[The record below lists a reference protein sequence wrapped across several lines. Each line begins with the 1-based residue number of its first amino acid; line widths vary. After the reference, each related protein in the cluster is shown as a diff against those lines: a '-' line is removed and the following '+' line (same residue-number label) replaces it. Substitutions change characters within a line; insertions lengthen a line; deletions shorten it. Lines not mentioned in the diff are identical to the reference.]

1 MIKSAIYLI
10 GICLILTGCEQSSLP
25 DRKITL
31 ASQGVLSA
39 DIASDGKQAIV
50 SSLGQGTVVWD
61 LEQGKERWRWRQSDN
76 QDNFVI
82 ITRFSADNSHAVT
95 ASLDTF
101 AIWRLRDGQSQG
113 YYSLPESRLR
123 DIALSADGRQVLIG
137 REDGKAEVVDTQ
149 TGRRLQFLGHTEQVN
164 TVDLSANGRY
174 ALTGGNDYSA
184 YLWDTRSGQVVW
196 RFNHAGRVVMARLDP
211 KGRFAFTADS
221 RQASIW
227 DLRTGKEVSRLK
239 YDHRFEVYTS
249 ARFANDGK
257 WLITGAP
264 SRQLSL
270 WRVSDG
276 SLLQSWRVSPH
287 PRVKLPSAVVYGVAL
302 RDNGHIV
309 SASSSG
315 LAEIW
320 TIK

>member
-10 GICLILTGCEQSSLP
+10 GICLILTGCEQSSQP
-25 DRKITL
+25 GQQVTL
-31 ASQGVLSA
+31 ANQGLLSA
-39 DIASDGKQAIV
+39 DLASDGKQAIV

-61 LEQGKERWRWRQSDN
+61 LGQGKERWRWRQSDN

-82 ITRFSADNSHAVT
+82 VTRFSADNSHAVT
-95 ASLDTF
+95 ATLDTF
-101 AIWRLRDGQSQG
+101 AIWRLQDGQSQG
-113 YYSLPESRLR
+113 YYSLPESKLR
-123 DIALSADGRQVLIG
+123 DIALSANGRQVLIG
-137 REDGKAEVVDTQ
+137 REDGKAEMVDTQ
-149 TGRRLQFLGHTEQVN
+149 SGRRLQFLGHTEQVN

-211 KGRFAFTADS
+211 QGRFAFTADS

-227 DLRTGKEVSRLK
+227 DLKTGKEVSRLQFA
-239 YDHRFEVYTS
+239 HRFEVYTS

-270 WRVSDG
+270 WQVSDG
-276 SLLQSWRVSPH
+276 TQLQSWLVSPH
-287 PRVKLPSAVVYGVAL
+287 PKVKPPSAVVYGVAL
-302 RDNGHIV
+302 RDNSHLV

>member
-1 MIKSAIYLI
+1 MIKSAIYLVA
-10 GICLILTGCEQSSLP
+10 ICLILTGCEQSSSP
-25 DRKITL
+25 DRQLTL
-31 ASQGVLSA
+31 ASQGLLSA
-39 DIASDGKQAIV
+39 DLASDGKQAIV
-50 SSLGQGTVVWD
+50 SSLSQGTVVWD

-76 QDNFVI
+76 PDNFII
-82 ITRFSADNSHAVT
+82 ITRFSADDSHAVT
-95 ASLDTF
+95 ATPDSF
-101 AIWRLRDGQSQG
+101 GIWRLQDDQSQG

-123 DIALSADGRQVLIG
+123 DIALSTDGHQVLIG
-137 REDGKAEVVDTQ
+137 REDDKAEVVDTR

-164 TVDLSANGRY
+164 TVDLSPNGRY

-184 YLWDTRSGQVVW
+184 YLWDTRTGQVVW
-196 RFNHAGRVVMARLDP
+196 RFNHAGRVVLARLDP
-211 KGRFAFTADS
+211 SGRFAFTADS

-227 DLRTGKEVSRLK
+227 DLTTGKELSRLQF
-239 YDHRFEVYTS
+239 DHRFEVYTA

-270 WRVSDG
+270 WQVSDG

-287 PRVKLPSAVVYGVAL
+287 PRVKPPSAVVYGVAL
-302 RDNGHIV
+302 RDNSHLV

>member
-1 MIKSAIYLI
+1 M
-10 GICLILTGCEQSSLP
+10 
-25 DRKITL
+25 
-31 ASQGVLSA
+31 
-39 DIASDGKQAIV
+39 
-50 SSLGQGTVVWD
+50 
-61 LEQGKERWRWRQSDN
+61 
-76 QDNFVI
+76 
-82 ITRFSADNSHAVT
+82 
-95 ASLDTF
+95 
-101 AIWRLRDGQSQG
+101 
-113 YYSLPESRLR
+113 
-123 DIALSADGRQVLIG
+123 LIG
-137 REDGKAEVVDTQ
+137 REDGKAEVVDTR

-164 TVDLSANGRY
+164 TVDISPNGRY

-196 RFNHAGRVVMARLDP
+196 RFNHAGRVVLARLDP
-211 KGRFAFTADS
+211 SGRLAFTADS

-227 DLRTGKEVSRLK
+227 DLKTGKELSRLQF
-239 YDHRFEVYTS
+239 DHRFEVYTT

-270 WRVSDG
+270 WQVSDG

-287 PRVKLPSAVVYGVAL
+287 PKVKPPSAVVYGVAL
-302 RDNGHIV
+302 RDNSHLV

>member
-1 MIKSAIYLI
+1 MIKSAIYLF
-10 GICLILTGCEQSSLP
+10 GICLMLTGCEQSSSP
-25 DRKITL
+25 DQQIPL
-31 ASQGVLSA
+31 ASQGLLSA
-39 DIASDGKQAIV
+39 DLSSDGRQAMV

-61 LEQGKERWRWRQSDN
+61 LDKGQERWRWRQSDS
-76 QDNFVI
+76 QDNFVTL
-82 ITRFSADNSHAVT
+82 TRFSPDDSHAIT
-95 ASLDTF
+95 ATLDTF
-101 AIWRLRDGQSQG
+101 AIWRLQDGQSQG

-123 DIALSADGRQVLIG
+123 DAALSADGTQVLIG
-137 REDGKAEVVDTQ
+137 REDGKAEVVDTR
-149 TGRRLQFLGHTEQVN
+149 TGRRLQFLGHSEQVN
-164 TVDLSANGRY
+164 TVDLSPNGRY

-184 YLWDTRSGQVVW
+184 YLWDTRTGQVVW
-196 RFNHAGRVVMARLDP
+196 RFNHGGRVVMARLDP
-211 KGRFAFTADS
+211 SGRFAFTADS

-227 DLRTGKEVSRLK
+227 DLKTGKEQSRLQF
-239 YDHRFEVYTS
+239 DHRFEVYTA
-249 ARFANDGK
+249 ARFANDGQ

-276 SLLQSWRVSPH
+276 SQLQSWRVSPH
-287 PRVKLPSAVVYGVAL
+287 PKVIPPSAVVYGVAL
-302 RDNGHIV
+302 RDNSHLV

>member
-1 MIKSAIYLI
+1 MIKSAIYLL
-10 GICLILTGCEQSSLP
+10 GLCLMLTGCEQSARP
-25 DRKITL
+25 DRQLSL
-31 ASQGVLSA
+31 ANSGLLAA
-39 DIASDGKQAIV
+39 DLASDGKQAIV
-50 SSLGQGTVVWD
+50 SSLGQGVVVWD
-61 LEQGKERWRWRQSDN
+61 LEQNRQRWRWKQSDSP
-76 QDNFVI
+76 DDLVSI
-82 ITRFSADNSHAVT
+82 VRFAQGDSHAVT
-95 ASLDTF
+95 ATATTF
-101 AIWRLRDGQSQG
+101 AIWRLQNGQSQG

-123 DIALSADGRQVLIG
+123 DIALSADGRNVLIG
-137 REDGKAEVVDTQ
+137 REDGKAEWVDTQ
-149 TGRRLQFLGHTEQVN
+149 TGRRLQFLGHTEQIN

-196 RFNHAGRVVMARLDP
+196 RFNHGGRVVMARLEP
-211 KGRFAFTADS
+211 NGRYAFTADS
-221 RQASIW
+221 SRGNIW
-227 DLRTGKEVSRLK
+227 DLKTGKEVSQLQFG
-239 YDHRFEVYTS
+239 HRFEVYTS

-270 WRVSDG
+270 WQVSDG
-276 SLLQSWRVSPH
+276 ALLQSWLVSPH
-287 PRVKLPSAVVYGVAL
+287 PKVKPPSAVVYGVAL
-302 RDNGHIV
+302 RDNSHLV

>member
-10 GICLILTGCEQSSLP
+10 AICLMLTGCEQSPLP
-25 DRKITL
+25 
-31 ASQGVLSA
+31 SQQIRVANQGLLSA
-39 DIASDGKQAIV
+39 DLSADGKLAIV
-50 SSLGQGTVVWD
+50 SSLSQGTVVWD
-61 LEQGKERWRWRQSDN
+61 LEQGKERWRWRQSDDQN
-76 QDNFVI
+76 DFVTL
-82 ITRFSADNSHAVT
+82 TRFSPDDSHAIT
-95 ASLDTF
+95 ASQHRF
-101 AIWRLRDGQSQG
+101 AIWRLQDGQSQG
-113 YYSLPESRLR
+113 YYSLPESNLR
-123 DIALSADGRQVLIG
+123 DATLSADGRQVLIG
-137 REDGKAEVVDTQ
+137 REDGKAELIDTQ
-149 TGRRLQFLGHTEQVN
+149 SGRRIQFLGHTEQVN
-164 TVDLSANGRY
+164 TVDLSANGHY

-196 RFNHAGRVVMARLDP
+196 RFNHGGRVVMARLDP
-211 KGRFAFTADS
+211 AGRFAFTADS

-227 DLRTGKEVSRLK
+227 NLKTGKEQSRLRF
-239 YDHRFEVYTS
+239 DHRFEVHTS
-249 ARFANDGK
+249 ARFANDGN

-287 PRVKLPSAVVYGVAL
+287 PKVKPPSAVVYGVAL
-302 RDNGHIV
+302 RDNSHLV

>member
-10 GICLILTGCEQSSLP
+10 GICLMLTGCEQSSLP
-25 DRKITL
+25 GQQIRL
-31 ASQGVLSA
+31 ANQGLLSA
-39 DIASDGKQAIV
+39 DLASSGKQAIV

-61 LEQGKERWRWRQSDN
+61 LEQGKERWRWRQSED
-76 QDNFVI
+76 QDEFVTL
-82 ITRFSADNSHAVT
+82 TRFSPDDSHAIT
-95 ASLDTF
+95 ATQRTF
-101 AIWRLRDGQSQG
+101 AIWRLQDGRSQG
-113 YYSLPESRLR
+113 YYSLPESSLR
-123 DIALSADGRQVLIG
+123 DAALSADGRLVLIG
-137 REDGKAEVVDTQ
+137 REDGKAELVDTR
-149 TGRRLQFLGHTEQVN
+149 TGRRLLFLGHTEQVN

-196 RFNHAGRVVMARLDP
+196 RFNHGGRVVMARLDP
-211 KGRFAFTADS
+211 AGRFAFTADS

-227 DLRTGKEVSRLK
+227 DLATGKELSRLQFA
-239 YDHRFEVYTS
+239 HRFEVYTS
-249 ARFANDGK
+249 ARFVKDGD
-257 WLITGAP
+257 WLVTGAP

-287 PRVKLPSAVVYGVAL
+287 PKVKPPSAVVYGVAL
-302 RDNGHIV
+302 RDNGHLV

>member
-10 GICLILTGCEQSSLP
+10 GICLMLTGCEQRSLP
-25 DRKITL
+25 SQQIRL
-31 ASQGVLSA
+31 ANQGLLSA
-39 DIASDGKQAIV
+39 DLASSGKLALV
-50 SSLGQGTVVWD
+50 SSLSQGTVVWD
-61 LEQGKERWRWRQSDN
+61 LEQGKERWRWRQSDD
-76 QDNFVI
+76 QEEFVTL
-82 ITRFSADNSHAVT
+82 TRFSPDDSHAIT
-95 ASLDTF
+95 ATQHTF
-101 AIWRLRDGQSQG
+101 AIWRLQDGRSQG
-113 YYSLPESRLR
+113 YYSLPESPLR
-123 DIALSADGRQVLIG
+123 DAAISADGRQVLIG

-164 TVDLSANGRY
+164 TVDLSPNGRY

-184 YLWDTRSGQVVW
+184 YLWDTRTGQVVW

-211 KGRFAFTADS
+211 SGRFAFTADS

-227 DLRTGKEVSRLK
+227 DLKTGKEHSRLQ

-249 ARFANDGK
+249 ARFANGGN

-264 SRQLSL
+264 SRQLTL
-270 WRVSDG
+270 WQVSDG
-276 SLLQSWRVSPH
+276 QPLQSWRVSPH
-287 PRVKLPSAVVYGVAL
+287 PKVKPPSAVVYGVAL
-302 RDNGHIV
+302 RDNDHLV

>member
-25 DRKITL
+25 DRQITL
-31 ASQGVLSA
+31 ANQGLLSA
-39 DIASDGKQAIV
+39 DLASDGKQAIV

-61 LEQGKERWRWRQSDN
+61 LEQSKERWRWRQSDN

-95 ASLDTF
+95 ATLDTF
-101 AIWRLRDGQSQG
+101 AIWHLQDGQSQG
-113 YYSLPESRLR
+113 YYSLPESKLR

-137 REDGKAEVVDTQ
+137 REDGKAEVVDTR

-196 RFNHAGRVVMARLDP
+196 RFNHAGRVVMAKLDP
-211 KGRFAFTADS
+211 QGRFAFTADS

-227 DLRTGKEVSRLK
+227 DLKTGKEVSRLQF
-239 YDHRFEVYTS
+239 DHRFEVYTT
-249 ARFANDGK
+249 ARFANDGN

-287 PRVKLPSAVVYGVAL
+287 PRVKPPSAVVYGVAL
-302 RDNGHIV
+302 RDNSHLV

>member
-1 MIKSAIYLI
+1 MIKSAIYLL
-10 GICLILTGCEQSSLP
+10 GICLMLTGCEQSSLP
-25 DRKITL
+25 SQQIRL
-31 ASQGVLSA
+31 ANQGLLSA
-39 DIASDGKQAIV
+39 DLSSDGKLAIA
-50 SSLGQGTVVWD
+50 SSLSQGTVVWD
-61 LEQGKERWRWRQSDN
+61 LVLGTERWRWRQSDDQN
-76 QDNFVI
+76 DFVTL
-82 ITRFSADNSHAVT
+82 TRFSPGDSHAIT
-95 ASLDTF
+95 ATQHAF
-101 AIWRLRDGQSQG
+101 AIWHLQDGQSQG
-113 YYSLPESRLR
+113 YYSLPESSLR
-123 DIALSADGRQVLIG
+123 DAALSADGRQVLIG
-137 REDGKAEVVDTQ
+137 RADGKAELVDTQ
-149 TGRRLQFLGHTEQVN
+149 SGRRLQFLGHTEQVN

-196 RFNHAGRVVMARLDP
+196 RFNHGGRVIMARLDP
-211 KGRFAFTADS
+211 AGRLAFTADS
-221 RQASIW
+221 HQAIIW
-227 DLRTGKEVSRLK
+227 DLKTGKERSRLQF
-239 YDHRFEVYTS
+239 DHRFEVYTS
-249 ARFANDGK
+249 ARFANDGN

-287 PRVKLPSAVVYGVAL
+287 PKVKPPSAVVYGVAL
-302 RDNGHIV
+302 RDNSHLV

>member
-1 MIKSAIYLI
+1 MLKSAIYLVSL
-10 GICLILTGCEQSSLP
+10 CLMLTGCEQSARP
-25 DRKITL
+25 DQQITL
-31 ASQGVLSA
+31 ASTGLLTADLS
-39 DIASDGKQAIV
+39 SDGKQAIV
-50 SSLGQGTVVWD
+50 SSLSQGIVVWD
-61 LEQGKERWRWRQSDN
+61 LEQNRQRWRWTQSDAP
-76 QDNFVI
+76 DNLVF
-82 ITRFSADNSHAVT
+82 ITRFAEGNEHAVT
-95 ASLDTF
+95 ATSNTF
-101 AIWRLRDGQSQG
+101 AIWALQNGHSQG

-123 DIALSADGRQVLIG
+123 DIALSANGRQVLIG

-149 TGRRLQFLGHTEQVN
+149 SGRRLQFLGHTEQIN

-184 YLWDTRSGQVVW
+184 YLWDTQSGQVVW
-196 RFNHAGRVVMARLDP
+196 RFNHGGRVVMARLEP
-211 KGRFAFTADS
+211 SGRYAFTADS

-227 DLRTGKEVSRLK
+227 DLKTGKEVSRLQF
-239 YDHRFEVYTS
+239 DHRFEVYSS

-276 SLLQSWRVSPH
+276 TLLQSWRVAPY
-287 PRVKLPSAVVYGVAL
+287 PKAKPPSAVVYGVAL
-302 RDNGHIV
+302 RDNSHLV

>member
-1 MIKSAIYLI
+1 MIKSAIYLF
-10 GICLILTGCEQSSLP
+10 GICLMLTGCEQSSSP
-25 DRKITL
+25 DQQIPL
-31 ASQGVLSA
+31 ASQGLLSA
-39 DIASDGKQAIV
+39 DLSSDGRQAMV

-61 LEQGKERWRWRQSDN
+61 LDKGQERWRWRQSDS
-76 QDNFVI
+76 QDNFVTL
-82 ITRFSADNSHAVT
+82 TRFSPDDSHAIT
-95 ASLDTF
+95 ATQDTF
-101 AIWRLRDGQSQG
+101 AIWRLQDGQSQG

-123 DIALSADGRQVLIG
+123 DAALSADGTQVLIG
-137 REDGKAEVVDTQ
+137 REDGKAEVVDTR
-149 TGRRLQFLGHTEQVN
+149 TGRRLQFLGHSEQVN
-164 TVDLSANGRY
+164 TVDLSPNGRY

-184 YLWDTRSGQVVW
+184 YLWDTRTGQVVW
-196 RFNHAGRVVMARLDP
+196 RFNHGGRVVMARLDP
-211 KGRFAFTADS
+211 SGRFAFTADS

-227 DLRTGKEVSRLK
+227 DLKTGKEQSRLQF
-239 YDHRFEVYTS
+239 DHRFEVYTA
-249 ARFANDGK
+249 ARFANDGQ

-276 SLLQSWRVSPH
+276 SQLQSWRVSPH
-287 PRVKLPSAVVYGVAL
+287 PKVKPPSAVVYGVAL
-302 RDNGHIV
+302 RDNSHLV